1 MQRGQLFS
9 FGGVTDIESNKRSD
23 KIHSLWFDIPSLREM
38 AWQAMQHYLPDI
50 ENVSI
55 SYYSFIILNVFEMLD
70 IFGYL
75 NSNGM
80 LEICNIDP

>member
-55 SYYSFIILNVFEMLD
+55 SFYLFISLND
-70 IFGYL
+70 
-75 NSNGM
+75 
-80 LEICNIDP
+80 